1 MSEESDR
8 ALVFGR
14 DFDVGFIAVTEEP
27 LIFRPGVRVTLKAAA
42 ASGIWTLGDV
52 HASESGIVS
61 LPLHHTSLDDEP
73 AYVWSLT
80 RDEFLHKD
88 PESLARQIPL
98 GLRQTY
104 DIDVLDLSKAL
115 ARKQRELEKPFLK
128 VLRES
133 GKPVRLTGEQ
143 PVLVDELAP
152 KIPDPQPYE
161 TEDALF
167 EDACDF
173 LKAGVIFAEPETYT
187 VVTAWILLT
196 WRIEDTNV
204 APYLYITSPKG
215 HGKTRLLEVIQQ
227 MARRPLVA
235 SYASRAGAI
244 RAIDGTNAT
253 LLLDEAEHYVDPRQR
268 QSSDLAAILNAGYRR
283 GARAIMVA
291 DVIET
296 LPDGSKHSVKKPVA
310 LDTFSAKVIAS
321 RRDIFDTLEDRS
333 VQIIMPKHGKNLGPI
348 DEKYA
353 EALRGRLAQ
362 YRLDC
367 LERKQ
372 PLRATLPETGDAR
385 LSEILEPLYA
395 VTPEQYR
402 AAFDTIIGREK
413 NLRLQRIQETYEYA
427 ILEAFDSVVLNDT
440 EDGALILTEGIVD
453 AYNQHHASK
462 PTTNQGVGRTLT
474 RLGFKADRDEVT
486 GPAGRATRRGYRLKR
501 ALLDRLKTEY
511 GFDFPKPV
519 ASIAS
524 NASATR
530 GGIHPSPTLDNH
542 IPPSSDASD
551 ASDAESS
558 SVVAPGWA
566 SKITSYGWQREHP
579 KEASK

>member
-1 MSEESDR
+1 MNETSIS
-8 ALVFGR
+8 FGK
-14 DFDVGFIAVTEEP
+14 DFDLGFLVRDDIYIP
-27 LIFRPGVRVTLKAAA
+27 RMLPPGAKRFFGAAMPETKHA
-42 ASGIWTLGDV
+42 GLWTLGEM
-52 HASESGIVS
+52 HESESGIMS
-61 LPLHHTSLDDEP
+61 LSLELTSLDEP
-73 AYVWSLT
+73 LHVWT
-80 RDEFLHKD
+80 FKREEFLHAD
-88 PESLARQIPL
+88 PDTLARQIPL
-98 GLRQTY
+98 ALRQQY
-104 DIDVLDLSKAL
+104 SIDQFDLAKAL
-115 ARKQRELEKPFLK
+115 ARKQCEVEKPWKRIIREAGRK
-128 VLRES
+128 V
-133 GKPVRLTGEQ
+133 KLTGEQ

-152 KIPDPQPYE
+152 HIPDPQPYE

-167 EDACDF
+167 EDACNF

-187 VVTAWILLT
+187 IVTAWILLT

-204 APYLYITSPKG
+204 APYLYVTAPKG

-268 QSSDLAAILNAGYRR
+268 QSSDLAAVLNAGYRR

-367 LERKQ
+367 LDKKQ

-402 AAFDTIIGREK
+402 GAFDTILEREK
-413 NLRLQRIQETYEYA
+413 RLRLERIQETYEYA
-427 ILEAFDSVVLNDT
+427 ILEAFDSVVLDDT
-440 EDGALILTEGIVD
+440 EDGSLILTETVTD
-453 AYNQHHASK
+453 AYNQRHANK
-462 PTTNQGVGRTLT
+462 PTTNRSIGRTLT
-474 RLGFKADRDEVT
+474 RLGFKTERQDIVT
-486 GPAGRATRRGYRLKR
+486 LGKTTTRRGYKLNRNLLQRLK
-501 ALLDRLKTEY
+501 AEY
-511 GFDFPKPV
+511 GFDTEP
-519 ASIAS
+519 SS
-524 NASATR
+524 TSSTSSTTMR
-530 GGIHPSPTLDNH
+530 GTLLDPSLTQNH
-542 IPPSSDASD
+542 TPPSNDD
-551 ASDAESS
+551 NDDDDGKQGE
-558 SVVAPGWA
+558 V
-566 SKITSYGWQREHP
+566 
-579 KEASK
+579 